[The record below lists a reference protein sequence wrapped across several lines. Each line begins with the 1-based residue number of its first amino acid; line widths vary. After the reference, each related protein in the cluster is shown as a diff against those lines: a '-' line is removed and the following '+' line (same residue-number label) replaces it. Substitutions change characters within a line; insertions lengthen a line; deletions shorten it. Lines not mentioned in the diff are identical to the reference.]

1 MVAFARLVAT
11 ITRRESMRPF
21 ERDAVERIIEHASR
35 LADDARKLSMRISA
49 VADVMREAD
58 YLAEQGKR
66 GTVGLQQVEEA
77 LAAQRDR
84 SERVR
89 DRSHEMIQRGL
100 VLIATDGAKVGQVNG
115 LSVMTLGTMSF
126 GKPTRI
132 SARVRLGRGEVID
145 IERQVELGGPIHS
158 KGVLILAGYL
168 GARYAEDQPLSL
180 SATLVFEQSYGGVEG
195 DSASSTELYA
205 LLSALSDL
213 PVKQGFAVTGSVN
226 QHGEIQVIGG
236 VNEKIE
242 GFFDVCAKRGLNGQQ
257 GVLIPAGNVQ
267 HLMLRRDVVDA
278 VRTGKFH
285 IYPVSRIDE
294 GIELLTGVAAGERQ
308 PDGKFPKGTVNR
320 RVEDRLVG
328 LAEQRRR
335 FGLSAERAV

>member
-1 MVAFARLVAT
+1 MAGSKAT
-11 ITRRESMRPF
+11 
-21 ERDAVERIIEHASR
+21 
-35 LADDARKLSMRISA
+35 
-49 VADVMREAD
+49 
-58 YLAEQGKR
+58 
-66 GTVGLQQVEEA
+66 A
-77 LAAQRDR
+77 LR
-84 SERVR
+84 
-89 DRSHEMIQRGL
+89 
-100 VLIATDGAKVGQVNG
+100 
-115 LSVMTLGTMSF
+115 
-126 GKPTRI
+126 
-132 SARVRLGRGEVID
+132 
-145 IERQVELGGPIHS
+145 
-158 KGVLILAGYL
+158 
-168 GARYAEDQPLSL
+168 
-180 SATLVFEQSYGGVEG
+180 
-195 DSASSTELYA
+195 STELYA

-226 QHGEIQVIGG
+226 QYGEIQVIGG

-278 VRTGKFH
+278 VRTGKFQ

-320 RVEDRLVG
+320 RVEDRLLG

-335 FGLSAERAV
+335 FGLSAERAG